1 MIMHKIRQIR
11 FIGILALVFVVIPL
25 ALHSIPFVQASAV
38 VGNGSPGSCTEDA
51 LRTAVAQGG
60 TITFNCGGSP
70 HIISVNDDIVISKDT
85 VIDGGGTQQGGLITL
100 NGQGKT
106 RVLRTNQELSLTI
119 KNLTIINGKESKKGS
134 GGGVLTGW
142 KNTLVV
148 DNCIFENNDGTAGN
162 QETGAGA
169 IATDSDSTITIRNSL
184 FRNNRGIN
192 GGALNNLLSELLV
205 ENSVFINNDSSPGG
219 KSAQGAGGAVYI
231 DGASRPNDSKGGTI
245 TIRDCVFQGNKAARE
260 GGGLYSWIYPP
271 DKAYVERVV
280 FDQNMV
286 VRDSQGNAYGG
297 GMRHGFGD
305 FYISNVTF
313 SNNVSDAQGG
323 GFWTNVTNREGI
335 LTNVTFVG
343 NRATADN
350 PYGDR
355 GLGGA
360 IGGEGKFSCINCT
373 IANNHAD
380 SYGGAIYGGSKITL
394 KNTIISN
401 NTSGNQWKINQ
412 QCIDYARD
420 EGGNIQYPD
429 KPTNESG
436 DRNCLRDAPIVDPQ
450 LGTLGNNGG
459 STQTV
464 PLLTGSPAID
474 GGTNNGCPA
483 TDQRGAARP
492 FDGNGDGQAVC
503 DSGAYEYGSTAPGG
517 TQPTPEPVG
526 LDRVTIQGQKSGRV
540 GTNYDFTAFIEPSN
554 ATKPVTYTWQASG
567 GQKNKTKINNSTQS
581 YTWQVTGTQIISVTV
596 NNVVGNTVADT
607 HTIMIKAVDDVG
619 ASEQVTVTEDTDVT
633 LVFTDTTQNPPRKV
647 FNAEVTSKSIP
658 SGVKRLRYTDLEG
671 TPLHQPTGFTL
682 SSQTFLLE
690 ALDEQGKPIETVSF
704 VQGESIPVSISF
716 DADEVRQQGLD
727 PDMLGLYIWNEDTQT
742 WDDAATTCSPATTY
756 PRTSDGFIVNVCK
769 TGEFAVGLQAKVFLP
784 FVFRGTSAV
793 GFCCL

>member
-1 MIMHKIRQIR
+1 MVMHVIRQIR
-11 FIGILALVFVVIPL
+11 FIGILAFVFVVIPFAMHYVPL
-25 ALHSIPFVQASAV
+25 VQASAV
-38 VGNGSPGSCTEDA
+38 VGTGTPGSCTEDA
-51 LRTAVAQGG
+51 LRTAVEQGG
-60 TITFNCGGSP
+60 TITFNCGSSP
-70 HIISVNDDIVISKDT
+70 HTIPVNDEIVVSKDT
-85 VIDGGGTQQGGLITL
+85 TIDGGGTQQGGLITL
-100 NGQGKT
+100 DGQGAT
-106 RVLRTNQELSLTI
+106 RVLHTDQELSFTI
-119 KNLTIINGKESKKGS
+119 KNLTIANGKESKKGS
-134 GGGVLTGW
+134 GGGLLTGW

-169 IATDSDSTITIRNSL
+169 IATDSDSNITIRNSL

-219 KSAQGAGGAVYI
+219 KTAQGAGGAIYI

-260 GGGLYSWIYPP
+260 GGGLYSWIYEP
-271 DKAYVERVV
+271 DKTYVERVV
-280 FDQNMV
+280 FDQNSV
-286 VRDSQGNAYGG
+286 VRDSDGNAYGG
-297 GMRHGFGD
+297 GMRHGYGD
-305 FYISNVTF
+305 LYMTDVTF

-323 GFWTNVTNREGI
+323 GFWTNITKYDGI

-343 NRATADN
+343 NRVTADN

-360 IGGEGKFSCINCT
+360 IGGEGKISCINCT

-380 SYGGAIYGGSKITL
+380 SYGGAIYGGNKVTL

-401 NTSGNQWKINQ
+401 NTTGNKWEINQ
-412 QCIDYARD
+412 QCTDFAIDG
-420 EGGNIQYPD
+420 GGNIQYPD
-429 KPTNESG
+429 KKTNESG

-464 PLLTGSPAID
+464 ALLPGSPAID

-517 TQPTPEPVG
+517 IYPTTEPVG
-526 LDRVTIQGQKSGRV
+526 LDRVTIQGQKTGRV
-540 GTNYDFTAFIEPSN
+540 GTNYDFSAVIVPSN

-567 GQKNKTKINNSTQS
+567 GQQNETKINDSALS
-581 YTWQVTGTQIISVTV
+581 FTWQVTGTQTISVTV
-596 NNVVGNTVADT
+596 NNVVGNAVADT
-607 HTIMIKAVDDVG
+607 HTITIKAVDDVG

-633 LVFTDTTQNPPRKV
+633 LVFTDTTKKPPRKV
-647 FNAEVTSKSIP
+647 FNAQVKSNSIP
-658 SGVKRLRYTDLEG
+658 SGVKSLRYTDLEE
-671 TPLHQPTGFTL
+671 TPMHQPTGFTL
-682 SSQTFLLE
+682 SSQTFMLE
-690 ALDEQGKPIETVSF
+690 ALDEQGSPIETVSF
-704 VQGESIPVSISF
+704 EQGESVPMSISF
-716 DADEVRQQGLD
+716 DADEIRQQGLD
-727 PDMLGLYIWNEDTQT
+727 PEQLGLYIWNADTQT
-742 WDDAATTCSPATTY
+742 WDDAATTCSPETTY
-756 PRTSDGFIVNVCK
+756 TQTSDGFTVNVCT

-784 FVFRGTSAV
+784 FVFRSASAIS
-793 GFCCL
+793 FCCL